1 MKEFE
6 DLNKTYKEGFSTDVD
21 SFSLPPGLDE
31 GVVKSISSMKN
42 EPEWLLDFRLKAFEH
57 WKNSVEPTWAELD
70 YKPIDYQSISYYSAP
85 KKFSKDEIPQ
95 EIFDTFEK
103 LGVPLHERD
112 ALLGIEEPDPNRI
125 PTVAIDAVFDS
136 VSVATTFKKE
146 LEKHGI
152 IFCSISE
159 AIENHEDLVRQYLGT
174 VIPYKD
180 NYFATLNS
188 AVFTDGTFCCLLYT
202 SPSPRD

>member
-85 KKFSKDEIPQ
+85 KKFS
-95 EIFDTFEK
+95 
-103 LGVPLHERD
+103 
-112 ALLGIEEPDPNRI
+112 
-125 PTVAIDAVFDS
+125 
-136 VSVATTFKKE
+136 
-146 LEKHGI
+146 
-152 IFCSISE
+152 
-159 AIENHEDLVRQYLGT
+159 
-174 VIPYKD
+174 
-180 NYFATLNS
+180 
-188 AVFTDGTFCCLLYT
+188 
-202 SPSPRD
+202 

>member
-103 LGVPLHERD
+103 LGVPLHERN

-188 AVFTDGTFCCLLYT
+188 AVFTAVSYT
-202 SPSPRD
+202 HLRAHETDS

>member
-112 ALLGIEEPDPNRI
+112 ALLGIKEPDPNRI

-136 VSVATTFKKE
+136 VSVATKFKK
-146 LEKHGI
+146 
-152 IFCSISE
+152 
-159 AIENHEDLVRQYLGT
+159 
-174 VIPYKD
+174 
-180 NYFATLNS
+180 
-188 AVFTDGTFCCLLYT
+188 
-202 SPSPRD
+202 